1 MHALLSDGLEAMIG
15 SKPIPVAEA
24 GHRVGLTHGWRQLL
38 GRDLFWLIGAA
49 VVFTSSVI
57 AFTPLHQGFSWDE
70 VVYVSQISQH
80 APSMPW
86 AAERARGMPLLVAPV
101 TLLTG
106 SPTVLRLYLALLA
119 GLGLFLG
126 LLAWRGLRA
135 AWVLALAGVVF
146 GSLWV
151 AQAEAPLVFPNFW
164 AAIGGISGIG
174 LFLQAVKRRGSRR
187 YVFILL
193 TAATAFTALMRP
205 ADALFLFAPLIVAVV
220 VKKEW
225 RSLALFMAM
234 VSGLLLGLGEWLVE
248 AYLYFGGL
256 FARLSGV
263 REASGGTGLHLLN
276 GFRVLNGRSSWSY
289 PGILAW
295 WVVFLVLAGIGVWA
309 VSQSDGWLFALVPVV
324 CALSVYILY
333 SFPNLVSA
341 RYLLPAWLLLAIPV
355 ADGIA
360 KVSVGA
366 FGRPRWA
373 LVMAAIT
380 FVLIELVSQHI
391 VLAKEIESRQAAIGA
406 NGKVTSELFHLKVR
420 PPCVV
425 TSDSTQPFT
434 PVAMPAAY
442 HLDCSYAWD
451 VTRVSL
457 PSHSRIVVI
466 EGRTGRPFSYAR
478 DWPDRRLRTSDGFV
492 QIWTEPRRL
501 DHSESKSQR
510 GTALGSHFQGSR
522 PN

>member
-1 MHALLSDGLEAMIG
+1 MTG
-15 SKPIPVAEA
+15 SKPIPAAEA
-24 GHRVGLTHGWRQLL
+24 GHLVGPNHRQKRLL
-38 GRDLFWLIGAA
+38 GTDLLWLLGAA
-49 VVFTSSVI
+49 AAFTSSVI

-70 VVYVSQISQH
+70 VVYVSQISHH

-164 AAIGGISGIG
+164 AAIGGISGVG
-174 LFLQAVKRRGSRR
+174 LFLQAAKRMASRR
-187 YVFILL
+187 YIFILL

-220 VKKEW
+220 AKKEW
-225 RSLALFMAM
+225 RSAALFVAM
-234 VSGLLLGLGEWLVE
+234 ISGLVLGLGEWLAE
-248 AYLYFGGL
+248 AYAYFGGVS
-256 FARLSGV
+256 ARLGAASK
-263 REASGGTGLHLLN
+263 ASGGTGLHLLN
-276 GFRVLNGRSSWSY
+276 GFRVLNGRTSWSY

-295 WVVFLVLAGIGVWA
+295 WVVFLALAAIGVWA
-309 VSQSDGWLFALVPVV
+309 VSQSEGWLFSLVPAI
-324 CALSVYILY
+324 CALGVYILY

-341 RYLLPAWLLLAIPV
+341 RYMLPAWLLLAIPV

-360 KVSVGA
+360 KISVSLY
-366 FGRPRWA
+366 GRLRLAWA
-373 LVMAAIT
+373 VAAII
-380 FVLIELVSQHI
+380 FVLTGLVSQHI
-391 VLAKEIESRQAAIGA
+391 VLAREIGSRQAAIRA
-406 NGKVTSELFHLKVR
+406 NGEVTSQLFNLKVR
-420 PPCVV
+420 PPCLV

-434 PVAMPAAY
+434 PVAMPVAY
-442 HLDCSYAWD
+442 YLDCSYAWD
-451 VTRVSL
+451 VTRISL
-457 PSHSRIVVI
+457 PSHRRIVMI
-466 EGRTGRPFSYAR
+466 ESRTGHPFSYVR
-478 DWPDRRLRTSDGFV
+478 DWPDRRLRTSDGV
-492 QIWTEPRRL
+492 VRIWVEPRRL
-501 DHSESKSQR
+501 DIAKARLQGAPRRRSRLQR
-510 GTALGSHFQGSR
+510 TLTLS
-522 PN
+522 P